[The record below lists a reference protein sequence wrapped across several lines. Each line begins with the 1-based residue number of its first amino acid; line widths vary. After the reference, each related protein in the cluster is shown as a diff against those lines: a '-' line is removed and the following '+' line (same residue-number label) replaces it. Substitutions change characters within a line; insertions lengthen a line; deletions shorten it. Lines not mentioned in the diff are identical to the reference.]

1 MRSMVEG
8 PYRLRR
14 TPPPHFVRSPS
25 PRNRGEEFRNATLTH
40 HDIVIVGAG
49 HAGAQAAIQLR
60 QLGFAGSVAL
70 IGAEPEPPYER
81 PPLSKEY
88 LAGEKEFERMLT
100 RPESFWAE
108 RGIELILGTTVVA
121 VDPETRIL
129 TAQGGERFGYRI
141 LIWATGG
148 TPRRLGCEGGDL
160 AGVHVVRRKA
170 DTDAIRA
177 ELDSVECVAVIGGGY
192 IGLETAAVLR
202 KLGKQVVLLEA
213 LDRVLARVAGP
224 EISDFYAAEHRARG
238 VDVRLGT
245 AVASIVGISGRVAA
259 VRLQDGETIEAG
271 MAIVG
276 IGVEAAV
283 APLLA
288 AGAVGA
294 NGVEVDAYCRTSL
307 PGIYAVGDCAAH
319 ENRFA
324 GGLRIRLESVQN
336 AHDQAATAAKAIV
349 GAPQPYDAVPWFWS
363 NQYDLRL
370 QTVGLSV
377 GHDSTVVRGRPEER
391 SFSILYL
398 LDGRVI
404 ALDCVNST
412 RDYVQ
417 GRKLVLEKR
426 AIEPERL
433 ADTSVPLKEL

>member
-1 MRSMVEG
+1 MTQYDV
-8 PYRLRR
+8 
-14 TPPPHFVRSPS
+14 
-25 PRNRGEEFRNATLTH
+25 
-40 HDIVIVGAG
+40 IIVGAG

-60 QLGFAGSVAL
+60 QLGYVGSIAL

-100 RPESFWAE
+100 RPETFWAE
-108 RGIELILGTTVVA
+108 RGIALILGTTIAGV
-121 VDPETRIL
+121 ESEGKIL
-129 TAQGGERFGYRI
+129 TAQDGRRFAYTI
-141 LIWATGG
+141 LIWAAGG
-148 TPRRLGCEGGDL
+148 EPRRFGCEGGDL

-170 DTDAIRA
+170 DVDAIRA
-177 ELDSVECVAVIGGGY
+177 ELESVECVAVVGGGY

-202 KLGKQVVLLEA
+202 KLGKKVVLLEA
-213 LDRVLARVAGP
+213 LDRVLARVAGA
-224 EISDFYAAEHRARG
+224 EISRFYEAEHRAQG
-238 VDVRLGT
+238 VDVRLGAT
-245 AVASIVGISGRVAA
+245 VASIVGDNGRVAG
-259 VRLQDGETIEAG
+259 VRLQDGELVEAQ
-271 MAIVG
+271 MVIVG

-283 APLLA
+283 GPLLA
-288 AGAVGA
+288 AGADGA
-294 NGVEVDAYCRTSL
+294 NGVEVDSCCRTSL
-307 PGIYAVGDCAAH
+307 PDVYAIGDCAAH
-319 ENRFA
+319 ENGFA

-336 AHDQAATAAKAIV
+336 AHDQAATAAKAIT

-377 GHDSTVVRGRPEER
+377 GHDRTVVRGRPEER
-391 SFSILYL
+391 SFSVLYL
-398 LDGRVI
+398 LEGRLI

-426 AIEPERL
+426 VIEPDRL
-433 ADTSVPLKEL
+433 ADTSAQLKEL

>member
-1 MRSMVEG
+1 MTR
-8 PYRLRR
+8 Y
-14 TPPPHFVRSPS
+14 
-25 PRNRGEEFRNATLTH
+25 
-40 HDIVIVGAG
+40 DIAIVGAG

-70 IGAEPEPPYER
+70 IGAEGELPYER

-88 LAGEKEFERMLT
+88 LAGEKDFERMLV
-100 RPESFWAE
+100 RPEAFWAE
-108 RGIELILGTTVVA
+108 RGVTLALGTTIAA
-121 VDPETRIL
+121 VDSEARLL
-129 TAQGGERFGYRI
+129 TAEDGGRFGYGI
-141 LIWATGG
+141 LIWAAGG
-148 TPRRLGCEGGDL
+148 TARRLGCEGGDL

-170 DTDAIRA
+170 DVDSIRGELGAVRRIAI
-177 ELDSVECVAVIGGGY
+177 VGGGY
-192 IGLETAAVLR
+192 IGLEAAAVLR
-202 KLGKQVVLLEA
+202 KLGKEVVLLEA

-224 EISDFYAAEHRARG
+224 EISDFYQAEHRAHG
-238 VDVRLGT
+238 VDLRLG
-245 AVASIVGISGRVAA
+245 ASVASIVGDGGRVAA
-259 VRLQDGETIEAG
+259 VRLQDSETIEAE

-288 AGAVGA
+288 AGAAGA
-294 NGVEVDAYCRTSL
+294 NGVEVDSCCRTSL
-307 PGIYAVGDCAAH
+307 PDIYAVGDCASH

-336 AHDQAATAAKAIV
+336 AHDQAATAARAIV
-349 GAPQPYDAVPWFWS
+349 GRPEPYEAIPWFWS

-391 SFSILYL
+391 SFSVLYL
-398 LDGRVI
+398 LEGRVI
-404 ALDCVNST
+404 ALDCVNAT

-417 GRKLVLEKR
+417 GRKLVLERKVVAR
-426 AIEPERL
+426 ERL
-433 ADTSVPLKEL
+433 ADASVPLKEL

>member
-1 MRSMVEG
+1 M
-8 PYRLRR
+8 
-14 TPPPHFVRSPS
+14 
-25 PRNRGEEFRNATLTH
+25 TH
-40 HDIVIVGAG
+40 HDVVIVGAG

-60 QLGFAGSVAL
+60 QLGFAGSIAL
-70 IGAEPEPPYER
+70 VGAEEEPPYER

-88 LAGEKEFERMLT
+88 LAGEKDFERMLT
-100 RPESFWAE
+100 RPDSFWAE
-108 RGIELILGTTVVA
+108 RGIDLVLGTTVAA
-121 VDPETRIL
+121 VDPQAKTL
-129 TAQGGERFGYRI
+129 GAQDGRRFGYGT
-141 LIWATGG
+141 LIWAAGG
-148 TPRRLGCEGGDL
+148 EPRRLGCEGGDL
-160 AGVHVVRRKA
+160 EGVHLVRRKS
-170 DTDAIRA
+170 DSDSIRS
-177 ELDSVECVAVIGGGY
+177 ELDRVRRVAVVGGGY

-202 KLGKQVVLLEA
+202 KLGKEVVLLEA
-213 LDRVLARVAGP
+213 LDRLLARVAGP
-224 EISDFYAAEHRARG
+224 EISAFYAAEHRAQG
-238 VDVRLGT
+238 VDVRLGA
-245 AVASIVGISGRVAA
+245 AVASIIGQSGRVAA
-259 VRLQDGETIEAG
+259 VRLQDGATIEAE

-288 AGAVGA
+288 AGASGA
-294 NGVEVDAYCRTSL
+294 NGVDVDAHCRTSL
-307 PGIYAVGDCAAH
+307 PDVYAVGDCAAH

-336 AHDQAATAAKAIV
+336 AHDQAATAAKAIT
-349 GAPQPYDAVPWFWS
+349 GNPQPYDAIPWFWS

-391 SFSILYL
+391 SFSVVYL
-398 LDGRVI
+398 LEGRII

-417 GRKLVLEKR
+417 GRKLVLERR

-433 ADTSVPLKEL
+433 ADETAPLKSL

>member
-1 MRSMVEG
+1 M
-8 PYRLRR
+8 
-14 TPPPHFVRSPS
+14 
-25 PRNRGEEFRNATLTH
+25 TH
-40 HDIVIVGAG
+40 HDIAIVGAG

-60 QLGFAGSVAL
+60 QLGFAGSIAL

-88 LAGEKEFERMLT
+88 LAGEKAFERMLV
-100 RPESFWAE
+100 RPEAFWAE
-108 RGIELILGTTVVA
+108 RGIELVLGTSIAA
-121 VDPETRIL
+121 VDPEAKVL
-129 TAQGGERFGYRI
+129 TADSGERFGYGT
-141 LIWATGG
+141 LIWAAGG
-148 TPRRLGCEGGDL
+148 EPRRLGCEGGDL
-160 AGVHVVRRKA
+160 AGVHVVRRRA

-177 ELDSVECVAVIGGGY
+177 GLDGVECVAVVGGGY

-202 KLGKQVVLLEA
+202 KLGKEVVLLEA

-224 EISDFYAAEHRARG
+224 EISRFYEAEHRAQG
-238 VDVRLGT
+238 VDVRLGA
-245 AVASIVGISGRVAA
+245 AVASIAGDGGRVAGL
-259 VRLQDGETIEAG
+259 RLRDGTSVEAQRV
-271 MAIVG
+271 IVG

-288 AGAVGA
+288 AGAAGA
-294 NGVEVDAYCRTSL
+294 NGVDVDAYCRTSL
-307 PGIYAVGDCAAH
+307 PDVYAVGDCAAH

-336 AHDQAATAAKAIV
+336 AHDQAATAAKAVV
-349 GAPQPYDAVPWFWS
+349 GAPQPYEAVPWFWS

-377 GHDSTVVRGRPEER
+377 GYDETVVRGRPEER
-391 SFSILYL
+391 SFSVVYL
-398 LDGRVI
+398 LEGRVI

-417 GRKLVLEKR
+417 GRKLVVERRVL
-426 AIEPERL
+426 EPERL
-433 ADTSVPLKEL
+433 ADTAMALKEL